1 MRAIQTTTFLY
12 EWLDR
17 LAHARNMSVMALAVE
32 LRTPRQLIE
41 EVGRFIAHAGI
52 DDALHLWSLRG
63 TPNPPEPPAAPTAD
77 TSLRGRVAYA
87 TYQRLKDDE
96 MKRLNAEAESQLS
109 QYSEDDAA

>member
-12 EWLDR
+12 EWLER
-17 LAHARNMSVMALAVE
+17 LAHDRKMSVMALAVE

-41 EVGRFIAHAGI
+41 EVGRSIAHAGI
-52 DDALHLWSLRG
+52 DDAVHLWSLRD
-63 TPNPPEPPAAPTAD
+63 TPHPPEQPAAPTAD

-96 MKRLNAEAESQLS
+96 MKRLNAEAAAQLE
-109 QYSEDDAA
+109 QMMQDDA